1 MTKRSLQKKIETYTK
16 APLMISRGR
25 KFKEDTKHFFSL
37 SEWDRDLSRILYC
50 EAMRRISSK
59 MQVWPMSDGSGGPI
73 NPHVS
78 NRRTHIDLVIIIS
91 AIIAKELGLNV
102 RLCEAIAAG
111 HDLGHTPFSHNG
123 ERFLGLDHALNAIII
138 LQLIERNGKGLNLT
152 WEVLSGI
159 LNHSRNNEELFLDKE
174 QPEEVSVVVI
184 ADKLAYLFLDI
195 KELVVYK
202 PDWIDSESISKMIEM
217 AEKLG
222 KTRKE
227 RTITCIKA
235 LIKESRE
242 EGRISF
248 SKTREAQIFRILRDW
263 MYKEYYKVMDF
274 KEERLYQ
281 VENLGI
287 VLEFFRSENLCG
299 NLAPEFVVGMLV
311 DDEVNWLARLLRTRS
326 PTKKDFE
333 QIYQLSAVRIVRSLN
348 GKEINHKVSP
358 LWEPRSVA

>member
-1 MTKRSLQKKIETYTK
+1 MKSSLQKEIGIYTK
-16 APLMISRGR
+16 TSLIVTRGR
-25 KFKEDTKHFFSL
+25 EFEEDIKHFPGL
-37 SEWDRDLSRILYC
+37 SEWDQDLNRILYS
-50 EAMRRISSK
+50 EAMQRISSK
-59 MQVWPMSDGSGGPI
+59 MQVWPMNNGSGGPI

-78 NRRTHIDLVIIIS
+78 NRRTHTDLVIIIS
-91 AIIAKELGLNV
+91 AIIARELGLNV

-111 HDLGHTPFSHNG
+111 HDLGHTPFGHNG
-123 ERFLGLDHALNAIII
+123 ERFLGLDHALNAIVM
-138 LQLIERNGKGLNLT
+138 LQLVERNGKGLNLT

-195 KELVVYK
+195 KELVIYK
-202 PDWIDSESISKMIEM
+202 PDWIDFKSISEMIEI
-217 AEKLG
+217 ADQLG

-227 RTITCIKA
+227 RTIVCIKA

-248 SKTREAQIFRILRDW
+248 SKSKEAQIFRILRDW
-263 MYKEYYKVMDF
+263 MYKKHYKVMDF
-274 KEERLYQ
+274 TKERLYQ

-287 VLEFFRSENLCG
+287 VLEFFRSEDLCR
-299 NLAPEFVVGMLV
+299 NLAHEFVAGMLV
-311 DDEVNWLARLLRTRS
+311 DEEVNWLAELLRTRK
-326 PTKKDFE
+326 PTREDFK
-333 QIYQLSAVRIVRSLN
+333 QICQLSAVRIVRSLN